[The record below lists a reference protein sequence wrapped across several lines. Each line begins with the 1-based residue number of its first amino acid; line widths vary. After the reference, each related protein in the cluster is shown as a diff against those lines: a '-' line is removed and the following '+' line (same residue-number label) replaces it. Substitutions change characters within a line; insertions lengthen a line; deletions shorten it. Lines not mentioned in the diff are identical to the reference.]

1 MSVEFISKKR
11 LKLQITGIVQGVGFR
26 PFVYKRANEL
36 NLVGH
41 VLNDGHGVVVEI
53 EGSAE
58 DLEKFIS
65 GFELS
70 APPLSRID
78 SINIQELKLCNE
90 KDFKIINSSSTF
102 VNTMVSS
109 DISTCD
115 DCLDE
120 MNDENN
126 RRYNYPFINCTNC
139 GPRYTIINKLPYDR
153 ANTSMDKFFMCEECE
168 KEYNNPNDRRYH
180 AQPIS
185 CYKCGPKLSI
195 VELCGEISAKD
206 DDAIKRI
213 CKLIKDGKSVGI
225 KGLGGFH
232 IVCDAT
238 NEDAVNEL
246 RKNKCRPSKPLAV
259 MFKDIDS
266 IQKVCHVSKREK
278 KLILSRERPI
288 VVVDKKES
296 DYLADSI
303 APNIDRIGVFLPYT
317 PVHYL
322 LLNELQRPIVATSA
336 NLSDEPI
343 ITDEV
348 ELLKKLPLV
357 LQTVLTHNRDI
368 LNASDDSVVMRA
380 GDITLMIRMARGYA
394 PKSLHLNMKT
404 HKKVLALGAN
414 QKNTMTLA
422 FDDKIIISPHIGD
435 LNSLEAFEYFTRTL
449 ETFKRFYNFEPDV
462 IVCDKHPNYETTKWA
477 RNYIQKHEN
486 IELIEL
492 QHHYAHALACMAEY
506 SLDEKVL
513 AFCFDG
519 TGYGDD
525 GTLWGGEVF
534 VASTNEY
541 KRIYNFKQ
549 LSLLGGEKAV
559 REPRR
564 VGLSLLFE
572 CFNLEDILE
581 MSNKVVDSFSE
592 SEIKTFHKMYKRN
605 INSPKS
611 TSLGRLF
618 DAVYSLSGNT
628 KDVGYEGE
636 SGLILESMSKK
647 SNSNGSYKYNLKNG
661 VVDYKEMICEIL
673 QEDNANDVAKKFL
686 NTLVKIIVDICNE
699 YMDMPILFS
708 GGVFQNRVLVKELTS
723 ILKKRGRAFYIQ
735 QQTPVND
742 GGISLG
748 QAYYAIKKYSTK

>member
-1 MSVEFISKKR
+1 VEFISKKR